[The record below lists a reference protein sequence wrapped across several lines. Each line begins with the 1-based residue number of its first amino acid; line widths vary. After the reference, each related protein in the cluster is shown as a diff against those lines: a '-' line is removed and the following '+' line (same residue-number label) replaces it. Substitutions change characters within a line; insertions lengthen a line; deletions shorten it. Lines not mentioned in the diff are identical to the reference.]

1 MAQTMKNFLRQTN
14 SPLVMHYRINSGA
27 LPKDHW
33 INDPE
38 QGGGRIIGEVCHF
51 VDFLSFLCGAAPV
64 SLHSCGFA
72 SVDDQNAVISLEFG
86 DGSVGTIHYAC
97 NGDRAYSKERIE
109 VFGGGCVA
117 VLDDF
122 RRLDL
127 VRHGKKKTLRSRLA
141 QDKGHTAEW
150 QVFADSIRNGG
161 PSPIPFGEIA
171 ATTLTTI
178 RIAESLRSGQEER
191 VQIDAPEMLAAPL
204 VS

>member
-1 MAQTMKNFLRQTN
+1 
-14 SPLVMHYRINSGA
+14 
-27 LPKDHW
+27 
-33 INDPE
+33 
-38 QGGGRIIGEVCHF
+38 
-51 VDFLSFLCGAAPV
+51 VDFLYFLCGAAPV
-64 SLHSCGFA
+64 TLHASGFH

-97 NGDRAYSKERIE
+97 NGDRAFSKERVE
-109 VFGGGCVA
+109 VFGGGSVA

-127 VRHGKKKTLRSRLA
+127 VRHGKQKALRSRLT
-141 QDKGHTAEW
+141 QDKGHAVEW
-150 QVFADSIRNGG
+150 QAFADSIQTGG

-178 RIAESLRSGQEER
+178 RIAESLRSGREER
-191 VQIDAPEMLAAPL
+191 VQLDVPEMLAAPL